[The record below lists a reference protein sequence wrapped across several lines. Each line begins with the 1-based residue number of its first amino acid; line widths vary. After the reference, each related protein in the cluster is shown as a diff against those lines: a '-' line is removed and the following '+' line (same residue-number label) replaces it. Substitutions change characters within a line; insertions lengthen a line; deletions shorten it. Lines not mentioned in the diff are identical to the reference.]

1 MEMSERR
8 GTVRRILGKL
18 RSGPNTVGNSGAF
31 WIAFAIGAIVL
42 LLQPLFRTSYA
53 ASQFAI
59 FLVFGLLALSLSLVW
74 GYTGVLSFAQMA
86 FLGIGAYTYAIV
98 SLNMS
103 ELYSLEPATASTI
116 ALPAAILA
124 AGGSAFLLGYFM
136 FYGEVRDVY
145 VAILTLVVALVLKT
159 FMDQTAGAEWTIGEV
174 QLGGFN
180 GIPGVRNFY
189 IGVGELG
196 IGIEFAN
203 DLFYWLVFAV
213 LLVTY
218 LGLRALV
225 NGRIGYVLV
234 AVREDQ
240 DRTEMLGYDVRKAK
254 LGVFTFAGALAGLAG
269 VFYVTWGNY
278 VSPDRF
284 TLVSATLPVIWLS
297 FGGRESLLGAVVG
310 AVTIEW
316 LRNWFSVNAP
326 EFAIVFVGTILLV
339 TILLLPSG
347 IVPALRDIILTVRA
361 LLTDYV
367 ADREDSRAGEVMQE

>member
-8 GTVRRILGKL
+8 GTVRRILGNL
-18 RSGPNTVGNSGAF
+18 RSGPNTVGNSRAF
-31 WIAFAIGAIVL
+31 WTAFGIGAIVL

-53 ASQFAI
+53 TSQFTI
-59 FLVFGLLALSLSLVW
+59 FLVFGLLTLSLSLVW

-145 VAILTLVVALVLKT
+145 VAILTLVAALVLKT
-159 FMDQTAGAEWTIGEV
+159 FMDQTAGAKWTIGEV
-174 QLGGFN
+174 PLGGFN

-196 IGIEFAN
+196 IGIEFAS

-316 LRNWFSVNAP
+316 LRDWFSINAP

-339 TILLLPSG
+339 TILILPSG
-347 IVPALRDIILTVRA
+347 IVPALRDIAVWLRA
-361 LLTDYV
+361 LLADYV
-367 ADREDSRAGEVMQE
+367 ADREDSRAGEVMRE